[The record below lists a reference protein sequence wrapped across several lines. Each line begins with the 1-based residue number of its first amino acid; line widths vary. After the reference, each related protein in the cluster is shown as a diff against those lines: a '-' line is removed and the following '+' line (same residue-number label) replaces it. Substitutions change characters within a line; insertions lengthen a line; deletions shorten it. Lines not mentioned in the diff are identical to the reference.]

1 MHGLKNFWPRTG
13 NWAVRPCCRRHPV
26 SLTQRLKL
34 RKMQAGKTVFEVSR
48 NAGHVR
54 RRAWHNWACAGAAL
68 LAVNFVVAQ
77 TAPGAPVLSQAASSA
92 EARGINDWLMRMHE
106 ASKKQAYVGT
116 YVVSSG
122 GSISSA
128 KIWHVCEGNQQVE
141 RVETLTG
148 APRSIFRH
156 NDRVVTFMPEHKVVR
171 TEKRESLGL
180 FPELLQ
186 STDNRIAEF
195 YKVRQEGV
203 ERVAG
208 LEADVVVLVPKDA
221 MRFGYRVWTE
231 QKKGMVVKL
240 QTLDADGKVLEQAAF
255 SELQLDAPV
264 KMDKLLHMMGKVDG
278 YKVEKPVLV
287 KTTASAEGW
296 VLKTPVA
303 GFAPMS
309 CYKRPAVASG
319 ADEPLQ
325 WIFSDGLAS
334 VSLFVEPYD
343 KQRHEK
349 EASMSLGATQTMTKQ
364 VGSYWLTVMGEVPM
378 KTIKL
383 FAGGLERKK

>member
-1 MHGLKNFWPRTG
+1 MRAAKTG
-13 NWAVRPCCRRHPV
+13 QDVAKHTWVMN
-26 SLTQRLKL
+26 L
-34 RKMQAGKTVFEVSR
+34 RFLRQWV
-48 NAGHVR
+48 
-54 RRAWHNWACAGAAL
+54 CAGSATVAL
-68 LAVNFVVAQ
+68 GATFAQALPAVPAQAVAQ
-77 TAPGAPVLSQAASSA
+77 SSG
-92 EARGINDWLMRMHE
+92 EAKGINEWLMRMHE
-106 ASKKQAYVGT
+106 ASKKQAYIGT

-171 TEKRESLGL
+171 AEKRESLGL

-186 STDNRIAEF
+186 STDNRIADF
-195 YKVRQEGV
+195 YKVKHEGV

-208 LEADVVVLVPKDA
+208 VEADVVVLLPRDA

-231 QKKGMVVKL
+231 QKNGMVVKL
-240 QTLDADGKVLEQAAF
+240 QTLDTDGNVLEQAAF

-264 KMDKLLHMMGKVDG
+264 KIDKLLHMMGRTEG
-278 YKVEKPVLV
+278 YRIEKPVLV

-296 VLKTPVA
+296 VFKTPVA
-303 GFAPMS
+303 GFTPMS
-309 CYKRPAVASG
+309 CYKRPVTSSSSAPG
-319 ADEPLQ
+319 DEPLQ

-334 VSLFVEPYD
+334 VSLFLEPYD
-343 KQRHEK
+343 KQRHDK
-349 EASMSLGATQTMTKQ
+349 EASMSMGATQTMTRQ
-364 VGSYWLTVMGEVPM
+364 IGPYWLTVMGEVPM

-383 FAGGLERKK
+383 FASGLERKK

>member
-1 MHGLKNFWPRTG
+1 M
-13 NWAVRPCCRRHPV
+13 
-26 SLTQRLKL
+26 QRSKI
-34 RKMQAGKTVFEVSR
+34 RKMQAVNTRSDTVQVAARVERRVWR
-48 NAGHVR
+48 NLTC
-54 RRAWHNWACAGAAL
+54 ACAAV
-68 LAVNFVVAQ
+68 LAMNVVAAQ
-77 TAPGAPVLSQAASSA
+77 TQPIAPVPSQAPSSA
-92 EARGINDWLMRMHE
+92 ETRGINDWLMRMHE
-106 ASKKQAYVGT
+106 ASKKQAYIGT

-195 YKVRQEGV
+195 YKARQEGV

-208 LEADVVVLVPKDA
+208 LEADVVVLAPKDA

-264 KMDKLLHMMGKVDG
+264 KMDKLLSMMGKVDG

-309 CYKRPAVASG
+309 CYKRPAVSSATPG

-334 VSLFVEPYD
+334 VSLFVEPFD
-343 KQRHEK
+343 KQRHDK

-364 VGSYWLTVMGEVPM
+364 VGAYWLTVMGEVPM
-378 KTIKL
+378 KTIKM